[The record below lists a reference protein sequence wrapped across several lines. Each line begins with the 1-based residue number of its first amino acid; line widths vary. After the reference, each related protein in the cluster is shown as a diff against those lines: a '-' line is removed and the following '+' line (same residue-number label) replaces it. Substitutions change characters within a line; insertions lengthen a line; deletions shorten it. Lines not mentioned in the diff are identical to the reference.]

1 MEKRFDPIK
10 NKSSEIIEWVMQS
23 PELPQDEGLQ
33 FKIRLCVEEIVE
45 NVVNYAYDDGC
56 GYMLVTVNNKDGKLE
71 FSFQDDGVPF
81 NPLEKEDPDI
91 TASAE
96 ERPVGGLG
104 IYICK
109 QMMDE
114 MSYSYTNGC
123 NQLTMK
129 MGI

>member
-45 NVVNYAYDDGC
+45 NVVNYAYEDGC

-129 MGI
+129 MGV

>member
-129 MGI
+129 MGV

>member
-33 FKIRLCVEEIVE
+33 FKIRLCVEEIGE